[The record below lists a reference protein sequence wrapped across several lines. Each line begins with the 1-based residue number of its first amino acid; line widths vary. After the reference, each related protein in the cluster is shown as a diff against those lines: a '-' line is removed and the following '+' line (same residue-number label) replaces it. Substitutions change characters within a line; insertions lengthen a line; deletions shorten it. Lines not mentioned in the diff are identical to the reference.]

1 MKFQINKMSK
11 ENENERKYYI
21 ESYIKERKYFNSITG
36 VPIQRNYD
44 KDESEMYILDDEDI
58 DNLYFRRLNE
68 NSELNDDEKK
78 FMKKWGIFRKNNN
91 PNLFYSIVD
100 FIIEFINQNKE
111 VITNVK
117 ERLLFLLHIDTLYQY
132 KIINSKDLDNIIQY
146 IKIF

>member
-1 MKFQINKMSK
+1 MSK

-111 VITNVK
+111 VITDIK

>member
-1 MKFQINKMSK
+1 MSK

-44 KDESEMYILDDEDI
+44 KDESEMYILDDEDV

>member
-1 MKFQINKMSK
+1 MSK

>member
-1 MKFQINKMSK
+1 MSK

-44 KDESEMYILDDEDI
+44 KDESEMYLLDDEDI

>member
-1 MKFQINKMSK
+1 MFK
-11 ENENERKYYI
+11 ENENERKYYA
-21 ESYIKERKYFNSITG
+21 ESNIKERKYFNSITG
-36 VPIQRNYD
+36 VPIPRDYD

-58 DNLYFRRLNE
+58 DYLYFRRLNE
-68 NSELNDDEKK
+68 NSDLNDDEKK
-78 FMKKWGIFRKNNN
+78 FMKKWGKFRKNNS
-91 PNLFYSIVD
+91 PNLFFSIVD

-111 VITNVK
+111 IMTNIK

>member
-1 MKFQINKMSK
+1 MSK

-111 VITNVK
+111 VITNVQ